1 MFVTWY
7 HITFDINSL
16 NHFLLLFISP
26 QNQQREI
33 QRHMPSVIVINY
45 KQTLISQ
52 LSACI
57 ILIFQSPSE
66 VMKWSSWFPPAYLA
80 ANEEIQTVKMI
91 VKALQPSST
100 DMWYM
105 TLWFPP
111 PGTWQNLGVSQ
122 YLCVTDGL
130 IPTWYLRKQAMII
143 HDQKADEYYNWKKIS
158 YF

>member
-1 MFVTWY
+1 
-7 HITFDINSL
+7 
-16 NHFLLLFISP
+16 
-26 QNQQREI
+26 
-33 QRHMPSVIVINY
+33 
-45 KQTLISQ
+45 
-52 LSACI
+52 
-57 ILIFQSPSE
+57 
-66 VMKWSSWFPPAYLA
+66 MKWSSWFPPAYLA

-91 VKALQPSST
+91 AKALQPSST

-111 PGTWQNLGVSQ
+111 PGTWQTLGVSQ

-130 IPTWYLRKQAMII
+130 IPTLYLRKQAMII